1 MTDERTAQRLRHE
14 FAKCRQ
20 TKGFNKY
27 PETLRDE
34 GIAYAR
40 ARRKQDARSSQI
52 AEELGVSI
60 ATVDAWT
67 KWGSSDVAR
76 VKPSAKGRRARHDDL
91 SLVPVVVR
99 PVPESGQRVLARLEV
114 DFGDGTRLCAT
125 GIAAEDLAQ
134 AIDAL
139 RRRA

>member
-1 MTDERTAQRLRHE
+1 MTDERTAQRLRQE

-40 ARRKQDARSSQI
+40 SRRKQGARCSQV

-60 ATVDAWT
+60 ATVDAWA
-67 KWGSSDVAR
+67 KRGSLDAAKVRA
-76 VKPSAKGRRARHDDL
+76 VNKPKRAPADDL
-91 SLVPVVVR
+91 SLVAVVVR

-125 GIAAEDLAQ
+125 GIATEDLAQ